1 MIPNTYKMIEFLND
15 TEKNL
20 RELEM
25 SKESVLQLES
35 EIEDTYDIE
44 NENERSDE
52 LHRLEREHSDKV
64 KYVDYLEKQISEDFT
79 IDVAKE
85 LVPFVKKLL
94 KYTSL
99 AKELVPF
106 VKKLLKYT
114 SSIQHRL
121 DSIAYDVRELSDENE
136 LDDKFYEANEQLN
149 QQKVSI

>member
-1 MIPNTYKMIEFLND
+1 MRNEKVEKIVEFLND

-64 KYVDYLEKQISEDFT
+64 KYVDYLEKQISENFT
-79 IDVAKE
+79 IDI
-85 LVPFVKKLL
+85 
-94 KYTSL
+94 

>member
-1 MIPNTYKMIEFLND
+1 MIEFLND

-44 NENERSDE
+44 DENERSDE
-52 LHRLEREHSDKV
+52 LYRLEREHSDKV
-64 KYVDYLEKQISEDFT
+64 KYVDWLEKHISEDFT
-79 IDVAKE
+79 IDV
-85 LVPFVKKLL
+85 
-94 KYTSL
+94 

-121 DSIAYDVRELSDENE
+121 DSIAYDARELSDENE

-149 QQKVSI
+149 QQKVSN

>member
-1 MIPNTYKMIEFLND
+1 MRNEKVEKIVEFLND

-20 RELEM
+20 KELEM

-94 KYTSL
+94 KYTS
-99 AKELVPF
+99 
-106 VKKLLKYT
+106 
-114 SSIQHRL
+114 SIQHRL

>member
-1 MIPNTYKMIEFLND
+1 MNTYKMIEFLND

-44 NENERSDE
+44 DENERSDE
-52 LHRLEREHSDKV
+52 LHRLAREHSDKV
-64 KYVDYLEKQISEDFT
+64 KYVDWLEKHISEDFT
-79 IDVAKE
+79 IDV
-85 LVPFVKKLL
+85 
-94 KYTSL
+94 

-121 DSIAYDVRELSDENE
+121 DSIAYDARELSDENE

-149 QQKVSI
+149 QQKVSN

>member
-1 MIPNTYKMIEFLND
+1 MRHEKVEKIVEFLND

-94 KYTSL
+94 KYTS
-99 AKELVPF
+99 
-106 VKKLLKYT
+106 
-114 SSIQHRL
+114 SIQHRL

>member
-25 SKESVLQLES
+25 SKESVLQAQEDLES
-35 EIEDTYDIE
+35 TYDIE
-44 NENERSDE
+44 DENERSDE
-52 LHRLEREHSDKV
+52 YHRLEREHSDEV
-64 KYVDYLEKQISEDFT
+64 DNVDYLEKQISENFT
-79 IDVAKE
+79 IDI
-85 LVPFVKKLL
+85 
-94 KYTSL
+94 

-136 LDDKFYEANEQLN
+136 LDDDFYQANNQLN
-149 QQKVSI
+149 EQKVSQ

>member
-25 SKESVLQLES
+25 SKESVLQAQEDLES
-35 EIEDTYDIE
+35 TYDIE
-44 NENERSDE
+44 DENERSDE
-52 LHRLEREHSDKV
+52 YHRLEREHSDEV
-64 KYVDYLEKQISEDFT
+64 DNVDYLEKQISENFT
-79 IDVAKE
+79 IDI
-85 LVPFVKKLL
+85 
-94 KYTSL
+94 

-121 DSIAYDVRELSDENE
+121 DSIAYDARELSDENE
-136 LDDKFYEANEQLN
+136 LNDEFHQVNYQLN
-149 QQKVSI
+149 EQKVSQ

>member
-1 MIPNTYKMIEFLND
+1 MRNEKVEKIVEFLND

-94 KYTSL
+94 KYTS
-99 AKELVPF
+99 
-106 VKKLLKYT
+106 
-114 SSIQHRL
+114 SIQHRL

-136 LDDKFYEANEQLN
+136 LDDDFYQANNQLN
-149 QQKVSI
+149 EQKVSQ

>member
-1 MIPNTYKMIEFLND
+1 MRNEKVEKIVEFLND

-52 LHRLEREHSDKV
+52 LHRLEREHSDEV
-64 KYVDYLEKQISEDFT
+64 DNVDYLEKQISENFT
-79 IDVAKE
+79 IDI
-85 LVPFVKKLL
+85 
-94 KYTSL
+94 

>member
-94 KYTSL
+94 KYTS
-99 AKELVPF
+99 
-106 VKKLLKYT
+106 
-114 SSIQHRL
+114 SIQHRL

>member
-25 SKESVLQLES
+25 SKESVLQAQEDLES
-35 EIEDTYDIE
+35 TYDIE
-44 NENERSDE
+44 DENERSDE
-52 LHRLEREHSDKV
+52 YHRLEREHSDEV
-64 KYVDYLEKQISEDFT
+64 DNVDYLEKQISENFT
-79 IDVAKE
+79 IDI
-85 LVPFVKKLL
+85 
-94 KYTSL
+94 

-121 DSIAYDVRELSDENE
+121 DSIAYDARELSDENE
-136 LDDKFYEANEQLN
+136 LDDDFYQANNQLN
-149 QQKVSI
+149 EQKVSQ

>member
-1 MIPNTYKMIEFLND
+1 MRNEKVEKIVEFLND

-94 KYTSL
+94 KYTS
-99 AKELVPF
+99 
-106 VKKLLKYT
+106 
-114 SSIQHRL
+114 SIQHRL

>member
-35 EIEDTYDIE
+35 EIEDTHDIE
-44 NENERSDE
+44 DDNERSDE

-79 IDVAKE
+79 INV
-85 LVPFVKKLL
+85 
-94 KYTSL
+94 

-121 DSIAYDVRELSDENE
+121 DSIAYDARELSDENE

-149 QQKVSI
+149 QQKMSQ